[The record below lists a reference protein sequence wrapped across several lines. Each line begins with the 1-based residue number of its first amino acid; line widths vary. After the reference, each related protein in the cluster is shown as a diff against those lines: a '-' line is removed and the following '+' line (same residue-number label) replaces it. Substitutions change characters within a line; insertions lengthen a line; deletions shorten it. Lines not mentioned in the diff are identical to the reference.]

1 MMDINFSRLDY
12 LQVGVTTRNCMKLL
26 PPGSDGLQK
35 VCIGDRNGALSIYSL
50 KSNEPKS
57 VFSQPLSKQ
66 ITRVDLAGKDGQS
79 RDRIFVASGSE
90 IRGFSRNGKQFVQ
103 FDTNMTENIRS
114 IAISNL
120 SDLYVAGNTSFS
132 HFKDLKDQGYLLCP
146 EVIND
151 ILVLPSTK
159 LPVLACKDRSVKI
172 VENCQITLEV
182 SLPGSPLV
190 LALYNNNGGEN
201 GDEILFGTEDG
212 SLGLLRLC
220 GSDPELEWVFNSD
233 LSSAGITAIDSYDI
247 TGDGMLDLVVA
258 REDGSV
264 EIYAYDIHD
273 KPVLR
278 WSYNCNETITAM
290 AVGVVNEK
298 SYDEI
303 VCSTYGGWIFGLTR
317 AVLES
322 STGAD
327 AAGVATS
334 SAGAGDGKLDGL
346 REEIGQLQQ
355 RVEKERDKYQTMSTK
370 GNAVSSVPLF
380 DINDRFILTP
390 VDAAYTL
397 TIECQA
403 PIDNLLL
410 QSDVPVDI
418 MDTEKNSAVVSLS
431 AVNPDEGNHL
441 LATYRCQANTTR
453 LEIKVRT
460 IEGHYGTLMAYVT
473 PRLQPKVCQLLAYHI
488 KPLSLH
494 RRAHELDESRPLNSL
509 TLTGAFSLAEIH
521 HWVAFLV
528 GEVPEKAPADE
539 AGWLVFENTF
549 LGTQFE
555 ARYKK
560 GEAVFRSDNLSTI
573 SIIKE
578 CLSKEAT
585 KRKIALQIG
594 YEVNDQS
601 VSHTIRLIAPKLKS
615 LLHLAKRVTLIEP
628 LRELM
633 LSEQSAEFLS
643 EEFQQILLEAD
654 ELQRLFKRQP
664 AHLERLYGMITD
676 LYIDKFKFQGQNVKS
691 RVSALMQCLQN
702 YDLQTLLEFF
712 EAE

>member
-172 VENCQITLEV
+172 VEV
-182 SLPGSPLV
+182 
-190 LALYNNNGGEN
+190 
-201 GDEILFGTEDG
+201 GTAAA
-212 SLGLLRLC
+212 SHRLT
-220 GSDPELEWVFNSD
+220 GF
-233 LSSAGITAIDSYDI
+233 YDI
-247 TGDGMLDLVVA
+247 TGDGMLDLIVA

-264 EIYAYDIHD
+264 EVYAYDIHD

-601 VSHTIRLIAPKLKS
+601 VSHTIRLIAPKLES
-615 LLHLAKRVTLIEP
+615 LLHLAKRVALIEP

-654 ELQRLFKRQP
+654 ELQR
-664 AHLERLYGMITD
+664 
-676 LYIDKFKFQGQNVKS
+676 
-691 RVSALMQCLQN
+691 
-702 YDLQTLLEFF
+702 
-712 EAE
+712 